1 MRGKTTSEKWA
12 FSRHIMLV
20 DSLFNVQTD
29 INKVQENSKYKAII
43 KVNKHYLL
51 PAHEK
56 GGKLKKNL
64 GKWLLMITQGGK
76 KG

>member
-1 MRGKTTSEKWA
+1 MRGKTTSEKWT
-12 FSRHIMLV
+12 FSQHIMLV

-43 KVNKHYLL
+43 KVNKQYLL

-56 GGKLKKNL
+56 GGK
-64 GKWLLMITQGGK
+64 
-76 KG
+76 